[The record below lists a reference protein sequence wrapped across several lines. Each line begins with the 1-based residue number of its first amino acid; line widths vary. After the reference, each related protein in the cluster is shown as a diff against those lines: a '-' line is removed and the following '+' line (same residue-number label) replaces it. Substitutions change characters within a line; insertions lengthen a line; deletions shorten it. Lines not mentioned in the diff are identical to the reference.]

1 MDDPPGVYRTNVR
14 RRGLPPQISKNKKEK
29 IMTVKELREMLG
41 KCDEGASERE
51 ICVMIG
57 DKGYPV
63 ERMGCY
69 ILDAEGYP
77 YNFLEISETSI
88 EDRYGIEVG

>member
-1 MDDPPGVYRTNVR
+1 M
-14 RRGLPPQISKNKKEK
+14 K
-29 IMTVKELREMLG
+29 VKELREMLG
-41 KCDEGASERE
+41 KCDEGVGERE
-51 ICVMIG
+51 ICVMVG
-57 DKGYPV
+57 NKGYPV
-63 ERMGCY
+63 ERMGCA